1 MHLYVLQSHPW
12 LSESEREQLCRLLN
26 CQKLSLEACTH
37 AAQNERLPLRVVV
50 QVLFFEQLRL
60 RTSITGWFFV
70 SDNAAGGDGARPHS
84 GGAIVPKGAA
94 AIAGSAQAEADSD
107 VEGDAPGGKESITDV
122 KARVSELEKECK
134 SMKQEIR
141 RLGKPRRSW
150 SLLPKKCGLGAKVQQ
165 AQTAM
170 SGK

>member
-1 MHLYVLQSHPW
+1 M
-12 LSESEREQLCRLLN
+12 N

-60 RTSITGWFFV
+60 RTSIAGWFFV
-70 SDNAAGGDGARPHS
+70 SDNAAGGDGARPHH
-84 GGAIVPKGAA
+84 GGAMVPKGGAA
-94 AIAGSAQAEADSD
+94 VAASTQAEADTD
-107 VEGDAPGGKESITDV
+107 AEDDAPEGKETITDV

-150 SLLPKKCGLGAKVQQ
+150 SLLTRKCGFGAKVQQ
-165 AQTAM
+165 GQPALP
-170 SGK
+170 SSK